1 MCRFEWHVTSGD
13 SYVRGSCQSKIQQL
27 EGTSRSET
35 QIQEE
40 QILLVWKVS
49 HFFNEEEDRQLP
61 LRKKSKLRAIK

>member
-49 HFFNEEEDRQLP
+49 HFF
-61 LRKKSKLRAIK
+61 